1 MAEVAI
7 FDDVELW
14 ATAYLRSKLTARP
27 EAYTTGVVVS
37 NAVPTTRPTR
47 LVTVRRDGGPKV
59 NPLTEA
65 ARLGVNVWAATEAD
79 ATNLA
84 RLVRA
89 ILSGAGVRV
98 RCGGS
103 PKRQAPHQSLTL
115 SRAATSW
122 PNCSSTVRSSP
133 SRRRHHAETHPRVP
147 VHRR

>member
-14 ATAYLRSKLTARP
+14 ACSWLRSKLSARP

-37 NAVPTTRPTR
+37 NTVPTTRPTR

-84 RLVRA
+84 RLTRA
-89 ILSGAGVRV
+89 ILSGAAGQGPVRRV
-98 RCGGS
+98 TETSGPSPIPDVVPRRYFVVELTITGS
-103 PKRQAPHQSLTL
+103 VLT
-115 SRAATSW
+115 
-122 PNCSSTVRSSP
+122 V
-133 SRRRHHAETHPRVP
+133 
-147 VHRR
+147 

>member
-14 ATAYLRSKLTARP
+14 ACTYLRGKLTARP

-37 NAVPTTRPTR
+37 NAVPTTRPAR

-65 ARLGVNVWAATEAD
+65 ARVGVNVWAATEAD

-84 RLVRA
+84 RLTRA
-89 ILSGAGVRV
+89 ILSGAAGQGPVRRV
-98 RCGGS
+98 TETSGPSPIPDVVPRRYFIAELLIHGS
-103 PKRQAPHQSLTL
+103 II
-115 SRAATSW
+115 
-122 PNCSSTVRSSP
+122 TV
-133 SRRRHHAETHPRVP
+133 
-147 VHRR
+147 